1 MANWMTQQVEGAE
14 SIEVD
19 RGSLIEVRKEGL
31 IIKKSDMIRNQAP
44 ASAASTA
51 KELVFPINE
60 MKTWKENFYELVW
73 SENLQDKLL
82 LLLQVLVKDQEGKL
96 VQIGYAVKELT
107 QEDSKLVFGT
117 FELGLVKPPIS
128 LRPTE

>member
-1 MANWMTQQVEGAE
+1 M
-14 SIEVD
+14 
-19 RGSLIEVRKEGL
+19 RKEGL

-82 LLLQVLVKDQEGKL
+82 LLLQVLVKD
-96 VQIGYAVKELT
+96 
-107 QEDSKLVFGT
+107 
-117 FELGLVKPPIS
+117 
-128 LRPTE
+128 